1 VRGQDAA
8 AAAQPGWQHQIGQP
22 DEPRVVL
29 DERGLGLLDVDDRAG
44 GGGGCGA
51 LGDIL

>member
-1 VRGQDAA
+1 
-8 AAAQPGWQHQIGQP
+8 
-22 DEPRVVL
+22 VL

-44 GGGGCGA
+44 GGRGCGA